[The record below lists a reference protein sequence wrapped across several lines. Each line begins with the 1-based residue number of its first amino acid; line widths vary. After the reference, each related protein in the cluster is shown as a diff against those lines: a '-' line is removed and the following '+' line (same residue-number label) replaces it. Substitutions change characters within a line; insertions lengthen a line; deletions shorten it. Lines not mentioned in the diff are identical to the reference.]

1 MTGSPRK
8 RLPIWRCPMGRRPL
22 PGLAALSLTA
32 LSWVAP
38 TVPTAGQTPQ
48 DLVALRHLMVDEQ
61 IRDRGIRDPQVLAAM
76 ETVPRHLFVP
86 RRSRDLAYED
96 RPLPIGQGQ
105 TISQPYIVAL
115 MSSLLDLEPDEKVLE
130 IGTGSAY
137 HAAVLSRLAG
147 EVYTIEI
154 VEPLARRADLLLQ
167 RLGYE
172 NVYTR
177 VGDGYRGWPEAGP
190 FDAILLTAA
199 PPEIPQPLLD
209 QLAPGGVLV
218 APVGESYQRL
228 QVITRTAEG
237 FETEIGAPVR
247 FVPMTGEAQEQAD
260 GTAPPHPSKR
270 AELPNSAGR
279 S

>member
-1 MTGSPRK
+1 MSRHPLRQ
-8 RLPIWRCPMGRRPL
+8 PPMRWGPMWLRPSL
-22 PGLAALSLTA
+22 VLSALWVTA
-32 LSWVAP
+32 LSWDLPKIPVAAQP
-38 TVPTAGQTPQ
+38 TQ
-48 DLVALRHLMVDEQ
+48 DRVALRHVMVDEQ
-61 IRDRGIRDPQVLAAM
+61 IRARGVRNPQVLAAM

-86 RRSRDLAYED
+86 RRTRDLAYED

-137 HAAVLSRLAG
+137 HAAVLSRLAD

-154 VEPLARRADLLLQ
+154 VEPLARRAELLLQ

-172 NVYTR
+172 NVFVK

-209 QLAPGGVLV
+209 QLALDGILV

-237 FETEIGAPVR
+237 WKTEIGAPVR
-247 FVPMTGEAQEQAD
+247 FVPMTGEAQMQASGVPKPRLGKD
-260 GTAPPHPSKR
+260 AD
-270 AELPNSAGR
+270 LPD
-279 S
+279 